1 MGNKQHKEDG
11 FYNFVLF
18 SLPTS
23 GNRVMV
29 IVRILQIKSSRRRH
43 CHRTRVYARIRW
55 RATYTRLNI
64 YQRRWTTERQ
74 RRPRH
79 IMSIVIG
86 SGGVRGVTAV
96 AAAVTGAHRSRR
108 PPKSG
113 PRDDCRPV
121 PWRRPAAAAAVTA
134 SVLFVPGQQQRQQPT
149 SAMRFSFFVFLNAAA
164 RNKKHVIFMKLML
177 LYPLHTRDTNYY

>member
-1 MGNKQHKEDG
+1 
-11 FYNFVLF
+11 
-18 SLPTS
+18 
-23 GNRVMV
+23 MV

-79 IMSIVIG
+79 IMSIMIG

-96 AAAVTGAHRSRR
+96 AATVTGAHRSRR

-121 PWRRPAAAAAVTA
+121 PRRRPAAAAVTA

-164 RNKKHVIFMKLML
+164 AAAAARNKKHVIFMKLML